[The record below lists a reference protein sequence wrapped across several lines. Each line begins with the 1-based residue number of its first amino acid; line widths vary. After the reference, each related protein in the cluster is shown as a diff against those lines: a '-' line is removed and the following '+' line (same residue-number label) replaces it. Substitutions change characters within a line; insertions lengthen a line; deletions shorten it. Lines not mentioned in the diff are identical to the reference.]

1 MATVCLALFV
11 FLTVAKLTAW
21 AVLHRTQPGP

>member
-11 FLTVAKLTAW
+11 FLTVAKLTTW
-21 AVLHRTQPGP
+21 AVLHRAEAGQ